1 MKKQFILGFL
11 CCLFLTFSINTL
23 ANYLYSAKDI
33 EYKNENVDATNVQE
47 ALNEL
52 YEIEN
57 ELNSLKKE
65 GNASPDKIL
74 KGSSAVVQGE
84 LINGTYEE
92 TKVYYLGT
100 GTNFNIKNLLP
111 EIDYTTLTNENFIV
125 GANNFSG
132 GGTSHNTCGYAS
144 RNGLSNGDLAV
155 NSSNIYPSYSY
166 NNSTGILTITNTSG
180 TISLQGQTCI
190 SGDYTWRTYKTSSI
204 SLNMKVY
211 LVIGTI
217 INK

>member
-33 EYKNENVDATNVQE
+33 EYKNENVNATNVQE

-125 GANNFSG
+125 SLNANVGVGISRSKG
-132 GGTSHNTCGYAS
+132 GWAANRQIDGLNGTVYKEEIN
-144 RNGLSNGDLAV
+144 
-155 NSSNIYPSYSY
+155 Y
-166 NNSTGILTITNTSG
+166 NNDTGILNITTK
-180 TISLQGQTCI
+180 
-190 SGDYTWRTYKTSSI
+190 TYYYVYSAYGAYVTDGYGS
-204 SLNMKVY
+204 NWVPKVY
-211 LVIGTI
+211 IVVGN
-217 INK
+217 INNLS